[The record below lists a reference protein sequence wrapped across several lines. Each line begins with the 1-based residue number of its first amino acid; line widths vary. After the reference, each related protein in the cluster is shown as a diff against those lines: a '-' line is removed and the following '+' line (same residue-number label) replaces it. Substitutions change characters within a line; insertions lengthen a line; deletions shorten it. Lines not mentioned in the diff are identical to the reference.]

1 MNPPVSVR
9 PATPDDLSAIL
20 DVVQVFIAETTY
32 DVAYEPTV
40 AWDFL
45 WRTIAAPT
53 SDILVAEMAGEN
65 EESEITG
72 GEIIGGAIV
81 FASHEFQVRPFCYVG
96 KFFVAPAGRRT
107 PAARLVLDAIAAWAR
122 DQGCSHVFSTA
133 TAGLDV
139 REQRLFV
146 NLMKRAGYGDAG
158 PVLCRTL

>member
-1 MNPPVSVR
+1 MTPPVSVR
-9 PATPDDLSAIL
+9 PATPEDMAAIL
-20 DVVQVFIAETTY
+20 DVVQVFVAETAY

-53 SDILVAEMAGEN
+53 SDILVAERA
-65 EESEITG
+65 

-122 DQGCSHVFSTA
+122 DQGCSHIFSTA
-133 TAGLDV
+133 TAGLEM